1 MMMMMQRMMMM
12 VMVII
17 PVNNCGSASVTVVGP
32 NVQVPGFGLSILDQG
47 PFSSRNDVISILTS
61 KIFAMEIDAVLPPGH
76 QLKHESNYKM
86 CS

>member
-1 MMMMMQRMMMM
+1 MDNDGAMRRRTTRMTRMLRLVMVMMQRMMMMMQRMMMMMM

-47 PFSSRNDVISILTS
+47 PF
-61 KIFAMEIDAVLPPGH
+61 F
-76 QLKHESNYKM
+76 
-86 CS
+86 